1 MKKFTFP
8 LETVLQWR
16 RRQMETE
23 QARLEK
29 LERQRADLAGLLTAI
44 EASWLA
50 SADELQKATVIEASE
65 LEQLSHYRI
74 AADTRRRR
82 LEGDLRRL
90 AAKLEEQKTRLV
102 EATRQFRLIEKLKD
116 RRKDEWQR
124 QMEAQ
129 LEQEA
134 GELYLAQWINQE

>member
-8 LETVLQWR
+8 LESALHWR

-23 QARLEK
+23 QARLEA
-29 LERQRADLAGLLTAI
+29 LERQRAVMASLLAGLEQSWVAAA
-44 EASWLA
+44 EAVT
-50 SADELQKATVIEASE
+50 KAKVIEASE

-74 AADTRRRR
+74 AADTKKRRV
-82 LEGDLRRL
+82 EGDLRVL
-90 AAKLEEQKTRLV
+90 AGKLEEQKTRLV
-102 EATRQFRLIEKLKD
+102 EATRQFRLIEKLKE
-116 RRKDEWQR
+116 RRKEEWQR
-124 QMEAQ
+124 QVDLQ